1 MADEIVKFY
10 GVKETVKL
18 MRQVEPQ
25 MLKDLRKGIR
35 LIAQPAV
42 AAIKSNSPKVE

>member
-1 MADEIVKFY
+1 MAKDEIVKFY
-10 GVKETVKL
+10 GVNETIKL

-35 LIAQPAV
+35 QIANPAV
-42 AAIKSNSPKVE
+42 SAIKTISPK